1 MSVETS
7 PPELKGRESELG
19 KLELRRKIGVYALCA
34 SLLVG
39 MACWVIPR
47 ALAWPLNDAFVVLW
61 LVSTALIA
69 AGAAI
74 SAWLFAVSASGSSA
88 PWVMQVMGFLVV
100 LWDILFVAFNLGP
113 GDDLQPI
120 LHFSK
125 AVIVVPQLLV
135 IAALV
140 LLLVVRWRDVCD
152 RRIWTSTRPGSPA
165 ESTGIARV
173 S

>member
-19 KLELRRKIGVYALCA
+19 KLELRRKIGAYALCA

-88 PWVMQVMGFLVV
+88 PWVMQVMGFLV
-100 LWDILFVAFNLGP
+100 
-113 GDDLQPI
+113 
-120 LHFSK
+120 
-125 AVIVVPQLLV
+125 
-135 IAALV
+135 
-140 LLLVVRWRDVCD
+140 
-152 RRIWTSTRPGSPA
+152 
-165 ESTGIARV
+165 
-173 S
+173 